1 MIAEFVL
8 FVKRVAGEFF
18 PVSKDVVSAGAFRLD
33 AQSAHGADDNIQLA
47 PYVVVFF
54 LYQEGEV
61 DVPQIVIDGSAA
73 GKSAHQMSAAFFQ
86 LGQVTFF
93 PWVLI
98 AADNDG
104 MLILPEVEDAFGL
117 AAVEHQVFLHGK
129 IGIGIIGG
137 AFNVV
142 DSIDHEY

>member
-18 PVSKDVVSAGAFRLD
+18 SVSKDVVSAGAFRLD
-33 AQSAHGADDNIQLA
+33 AQSAHGTDDNVQLA
-47 PYVVVFF
+47 LYVVVFF
-54 LYQEGEV
+54 LHEEGEV
-61 DVPQIVIDGSAA
+61 DISQIVIDGSAA

-86 LGQVTFF
+86 LRQVTFF

-104 MLILPEVEDAFGL
+104 MLILPEVEDAFGF

-129 IGIGIIGG
+129 IGIWIVGG

-142 DSIDHEY
+142 DFIDHEY